1 MSAPAGRP
9 LIVLTGF
16 LGSGKTTLLNRW
28 LHDPALAGTAVLI
41 NEFGEIGLDHQ
52 LVESLDDAPV
62 LLANGCVCCSIRDD
76 LKTALLRL
84 EERRLAG
91 EVPDYARVMIETTGA
106 ADPAPILATLL
117 CDPELRHH
125 YHVGGVVTVV
135 DAVNGLRDLS
145 HRAEARRQA
154 ALADYLL
161 ISKRDLAAAPAL
173 EALEGALR
181 TLNPAATLGEAQR
194 AHWPAI
200 AARLADGD
208 VARRQRLTPAESVV
222 AGHDHQHDHQHEH
235 HHGEHFASFTLCFD
249 EAIDWTAF
257 GVWLSLLLHVHGER
271 VLRVKGLLNVPGS
284 ASPVVVN
291 GVQHLVHPPYHLAQW
306 PDEDQRSRLV
316 FITEGLAREA
326 VAASL
331 ATFTALGASFRP
343 PAADSSP

>member
-1 MSAPAGRP
+1 MTAPSGRA
-9 LIVLTGF
+9 LVVLTGF

-28 LHDPALAGTAVLI
+28 LRDPALAGTAVLI

-76 LKTALLRL
+76 LKAALLRL

-91 EVPDYARVMIETTGA
+91 DVPDYARVIIETTGA

-125 YHVGGVVTVV
+125 YHVSGVVTVV
-135 DAVNGLRDLS
+135 DAVNGLRDLR
-145 HRAEARRQA
+145 HRPEAHRQA

-161 ISKRDLAAAPAL
+161 ISKQELATAPAREAL
-173 EALEGALR
+173 EAALR
-181 TLNPAATLGEAQR
+181 TLNPAAALGEAQH
-194 AHWPAI
+194 AQWPAI
-200 AARLADGD
+200 ARRLAGAD
-208 VARRQRLTPAESVV
+208 VARHEEPMPTGADVPAH
-222 AGHDHQHDHQHEH
+222 GH
-235 HHGEHFASFTLCFD
+235 HHGEHFASFTLRFD

-257 GVWLSLLLHVHGER
+257 GVWLSLLLHVHGAR

-284 ASPVVVN
+284 TSPVVVN

-316 FITEGLAREA
+316 FITEGLTREV
-326 VAASL
+326 VASSL
-331 ATFTALGASFRP
+331 ATFNALGARFRP